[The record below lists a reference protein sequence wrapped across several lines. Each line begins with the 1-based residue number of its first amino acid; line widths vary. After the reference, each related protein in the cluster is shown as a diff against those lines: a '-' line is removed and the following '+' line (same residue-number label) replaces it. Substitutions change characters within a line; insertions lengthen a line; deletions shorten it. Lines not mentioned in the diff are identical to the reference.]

1 MRCRGFNHQLAA
13 RPVFRKCGLFP
24 LSSERA
30 APLSSICDRFVGL
43 ESHIFIDWL
52 RMTLQANYLVVGT
65 GAMGMAFVDTLLTET
80 DATIVMVDKHGKPG
94 GHWNDAYPFVHL
106 HQPSSFYGVN
116 SEKLGDDAIDE
127 TGWNKGLHELAS
139 GDEICAYY
147 EHVMQRRFIASGR
160 VKYFPMSEFIGDKS
174 FKSIVTGDVQQVTA
188 DKVVDAT
195 YMNVSVPSVKPPE
208 YQVDSDV
215 ACMPLNDLP
224 QLKQSHSQYVVI
236 GAGKTG
242 MDACLWLLSNQVAP
256 DTISWVMP
264 RDSWIL
270 DRANIQPGRDGATIG
285 LTGLA
290 GQMHA
295 IAESKSIDD
304 MFDHVQENG
313 ELLRI
318 DDAVKPS
325 MYRCATVTDLEL
337 QQLKRIKNVIRKG
350 RVTRV
355 SKGQLELADG
365 SVSLNEDALYIDCTA
380 DALARRPV
388 VPVFDGDQITLQTVR
403 FCQQVF
409 SAAFIAHIEA
419 NYESADERNRLC
431 TVVPHPNR
439 ATDWMRVTL
448 AHAMNQLTWSADAS
462 LVEWLGNARL
472 DAFSQ
477 PASAGPKPTAEM
489 QEAMAK
495 INEYGPTALQK
506 LQAYIELADK
516 SEAL

>member
-1 MRCRGFNHQLAA
+1 
-13 RPVFRKCGLFP
+13 
-24 LSSERA
+24 
-30 APLSSICDRFVGL
+30 
-43 ESHIFIDWL
+43 
-52 RMTLQANYLVVGT
+52 MTLKADYLVVGA

-80 DATIVMVDKHGKPG
+80 DATVVMVDKHGKPG

-116 SEKLGDDAIDE
+116 SQKLGDDAIDE

-139 GDEICAYY
+139 GAEVCAYF
-147 EHVMQRRFIASGR
+147 EHVMQRRFLSSGR
-160 VKYFPMSEFIGDKS
+160 VKYFPMSEFIGDRS
-174 FKSIVTGDVQQVTA
+174 FKSIVTGEVQQVA
-188 DKVVDAT
+188 AAKVVDAT

-215 ACMPLNDLP
+215 TCMPLNDLP
-224 QLKQSHSQYVVI
+224 KLRQPCSEYVVI

-242 MDACLWLLSNQVAP
+242 MDACLWLLSNQVSP
-256 DTISWVMP
+256 DAITWVMP

-270 DRANIQPGRDGATIG
+270 DRANIQPGRSGATIG
-285 LTGLA
+285 VEGLA
-290 GQMHA
+290 GQMRA
-295 IAESKSIDD
+295 IAESESIDD
-304 MFDHVQENG
+304 MFDKVQENG
-313 ELLRI
+313 QLLRI
-318 DDAVKPS
+318 DDEVKPS

-350 RVTRV
+350 RVKRV
-355 SKGQLELADG
+355 SKGQLELVEG
-365 SVSLNEDALYIDCTA
+365 SVSLSEDALFIDCTA
-380 DALARRPV
+380 DALARRPA

-419 NYESADERNRLC
+419 NYDSEDERNRVC

-448 AHAMNQLTWSADAS
+448 AHAMNQLTWSADAP
-462 LVEWLGNARL
+462 LTEWLGNARL

-477 PASAGPKPTAEM
+477 PASASAEPTTEM
-489 QEAMAK
+489 QAAMAK
-495 INEYGPTALQK
+495 INEYGPAALQK

-516 SEAL
+516 SEALDVS